1 MFRNTAPFFAVA
13 AGVMAAI
20 PFLNAQEVRATL
32 GGRVTDAQG
41 ATVPNALVTVTSQE
55 TNVEQHTRTNPQ
67 GNWTMQFLLPGIYT
81 FTISEQ
87 GFKTARSGQIELQAA
102 DIKQIDTH
110 LELGSTRDT
119 VAVTA
124 EVPLIDTTSA
134 TSGTVI
140 SQEQIEEIPSMTH
153 ISTLLATLSPGV
165 IAQDQ
170 NNNVGHLWS
179 YNAASQFT
187 ANGGR
192 NNVYS
197 NMFLLDGFP
206 NIKSGGDIAFNPSPD
221 TVAEFRVQTN
231 AYDASIGRQAGSTIN
246 QQSKSGR
253 KNFSG
258 ELYEF
263 NQNSAMNANLFQTNL
278 IGGAVTPVHFNEYGG
293 MFGGPVWLP
302 KLYDGRKKTFFFV
315 AFDDTRNINPLGT
328 APISVPTALERTG
341 DFSQSFTT
349 QTVNGQLQRY
359 PIQVYDPQTVN
370 AKGDRQLFP
379 GNAIPKTRLNPISQ
393 NILGYVPPPN
403 SVSDPTGN
411 AVNNYVPPAV
421 RTDEYPLLTIR
432 ADQNWNDN
440 HRSFATIHWASLTET
455 SGDNFGP
462 GNIASGGY
470 TTRVDKSLGL
480 DHVWILNQNRVL
492 DLRFGITRYEEGS
505 HDAGAGFDPTK
516 LGFPADFSS
525 KLSVPSFPHITGIA
539 GDFGTNQAN
548 SFTNTTYYS
557 WLANLTHI
565 HGNHTFRYG
574 AEYWILQQAGGSVGA
589 QPDFDFNNS
598 NWTRPNNNN
607 AGGTGQGSSFASFLL
622 GLPNGGNVPM
632 NAQSFYS
639 QHYMGFYF
647 QDDWRVTS
655 KLTVNLGL
663 RWDFERPV
671 QERYDRLTDRFDPT
685 AINPISGAAQAA
697 YAAILANSANAS
709 NSGVQLLKQFAPAA
723 NFQVPGAQLFAGVNG
738 TPRTPVNADY
748 GQWQPRIGFAY
759 RLTPNT
765 VLRGGV
771 GRFSQASYITGGQN
785 GFSRTTSL
793 IATQDNYLT
802 PYDTLSNPFRG
813 GILQPTG
820 SALGPLTNLGS
831 APSWDDP
838 NLGRF
843 NSWEYSVH
851 LQHQAGRWLFEVGY
865 SHNKTYDIAW
875 GWNQNLPSFQLWQQ
889 LQAPQFDA
897 TGRPMDTLPW
907 NVQVPNPFYQLPGV
921 TGGSIG
927 SSKTVALN
935 QLLNPIPLLGTVTQN
950 RPTGSNQYDA
960 GLGKIEHRFANHFSV
975 LASFTWSKLFEDSS
989 FLGDQITGA
998 RIEHKLGGE
1007 DRPLHFSIAPI
1018 YDLPFG
1024 HGRKF
1029 GNSVSRWTD
1038 LLIGGWQVVG
1048 TYSIQSGVP
1057 VVFSTNSFFTGN
1069 DVALPHD
1076 KQSLNEWFDTSQ
1088 FVAFPSKTTDI
1099 SNYPAWTGVQNLPGA
1114 NYKPAAGDS
1123 IKNGVYQD
1131 FANYVRYYPT
1141 RWADVRASH
1150 VNSADVGVRKNFALT
1165 EHTHLQLR
1173 IDAFNV
1179 FNHPRFAAPNTD
1191 PGSANFGRVPLAQQN
1206 QSRSVELAGKLFF

>member
-1 MFRNTAPFFAVA
+1 MVKHTAPFLAV
-13 AGVMAAI
+13 AGVMAVI

-32 GGRVTDAQG
+32 GGRVTDSQG
-41 ATVPNALVTVTSQE
+41 AMVPNATVTVISQE
-55 TNVEQHTRTNPQ
+55 TNVEQHARTNPQ
-67 GNWTMQFLLPGIYT
+67 GNWTMQFLLPGTYT
-81 FTISEQ
+81 FTISAQ
-87 GFKTARSGQIELQAA
+87 GFKTARSGQIELQAS
-102 DIKQIDTH
+102 DIKQIDTR

-140 SQEQIEEIPSMTH
+140 TQEQIEEIPSMTH

-221 TVAEFRVQTN
+221 TLAEFRVQTN

-246 QQSKSGR
+246 QLSKSGR

-263 NQNSAMNANLFQTNL
+263 NQNSALNANLFQTNL

-328 APISVPTALERTG
+328 APISMPTALERTG

-359 PIQVYDPQTVN
+359 PIQIFDPRTVN

-379 GNAIPKTRLNPISQ
+379 GNAIPKTRLNQISQ
-393 NILGYVPPPN
+393 NILGYVPVPN

-421 RTDEYPLLTIR
+421 RTDEYPLLSIR

-440 HRSFATIHWASLTET
+440 HRSFATIHWASLTE
-455 SGDNFGP
+455 SAGDNFGP
-462 GNIASGGY
+462 GNIASGNSL
-470 TTRVDKSLGL
+470 TRVDKSLGL
-480 DHVWILNQNRVL
+480 DHVWILNQNRIL

-505 HDAGAGFDPTK
+505 RDAGAGFDPTK
-516 LGFPADFSS
+516 LGFPADFAS

-557 WLANLTHI
+557 WLANLTHV

-622 GLPNGGNVPM
+622 GLPNGGSVPM

-655 KLTVNLGL
+655 KLTLNLGL

-685 AINPISGAAQAA
+685 SINPISGPAQAA
-697 YAAILANSANAS
+697 YSAILANPANAS
-709 NSGVQLLKQFAPAA
+709 NSGVQLLKQLAPAA
-723 NFQVPGAQLFAGVNG
+723 NFQVPGTQLFAGVNG

-793 IATQDNYLT
+793 IPTQDNYLT
-802 PYDTLSNPFRG
+802 PYDTLSDPFRG
-813 GILQPTG
+813 GVLQPTG
-820 SALGPLTNLGS
+820 SSLGPLTNLGS
-831 APSWDDP
+831 GPNWDDP

-843 NSWEYSVH
+843 NSWEYSIH

-875 GWNQNLPSFQLWQQ
+875 GWNQNLPSLQLWQQ

-897 TGRPMDTLPW
+897 SGRPIDTLPW

-935 QLLNPIPLLGTVTQN
+935 QLLNPIPLLGGVTKN

-1029 GNSVSRWTD
+1029 GSSISRWAD
-1038 LLIGGWQVVG
+1038 LLIGGWQLVG
-1048 TYSIQSGVP
+1048 TYSIQSGIP
-1057 VVFSTNSFFTGN
+1057 VVFGTNSFFTGN

-1088 FVAFPSKTTDI
+1088 FAAFPSKTTNI

-1114 NYKPAAGDS
+1114 NYKPASGDS

-1141 RWADVRASH
+1141 RWSDVRASR
-1150 VNSADVGVRKNFALT
+1150 VNSADIGVRKNLTLT

-1179 FNHPRFAAPNTD
+1179 FNHPRFGGPNTD
-1191 PGSANFGRVPLAQQN
+1191 PGSANFGRVTPAQLN
-1206 QSRSVELAGKLFF
+1206 QSRSIELAGKLFF